1 MRAVQVLLIIAV
13 LAALP
18 ANADAQQNRDTARRT
33 FVIARPG
40 WLGINYT
47 LTSIN
52 SNGKHT
58 ESVAINDVVPNSP
71 AAKAGLKKGDRILR
85 IDGEAVTAQGFE
97 RVARSMK
104 AGDSVKLRVA
114 SGNSERDVT
123 VVADER
129 PSDFFVFTPGN
140 PLMSDSVHKRIRI
153 YLDSARVRAGEL
165 FAMRPFNDSLF
176 AERFRAMRPFTF
188 DSVFPGGRIRI
199 MADSLMFMGESP
211 LEFRNF
217 SFEFGEGADGIFRR
231 IENAGMYAVAG
242 AEFEPINEGLGHYF
256 GTDQGLLVLR
266 VTPETP
272 AARAGLV
279 AGDVVVRA
287 GGHAVNSVSA
297 LRQALARR
305 DANVPVEVLRRGKT
319 VRIELKSQRD

>member
-1 MRAVQVLLIIAV
+1 MRAVQTLLIMTVI
-13 LAALP
+13 AALP
-18 ANADAQQNRDTARRT
+18 ASALAQQNREPERRAVFIT
-33 FVIARPG
+33 RPG

-52 SNGKHT
+52 ANGKQT
-58 ESVAINDVVPNSP
+58 ESVTINDVVANSP
-71 AAKAGLKKGDRILR
+71 AAKAGLKKGDRIVR
-85 IDGEAVTAQGFE
+85 IDGEPVTAQGFE

-114 SGNSERDVT
+114 SGSNERDVT

-129 PSDFFVFTPGN
+129 PAEFFVFTPGN
-140 PLMSDSVHKRIRI
+140 SLMSDSVHQRIRI

-176 AERFRAMRPFTF
+176 TERFRAMRPFTF
-188 DSVFPGGRIRI
+188 DSIFPGGRIRI
-199 MADSLMFMGESP
+199 MADSFMITGEP
-211 LEFRNF
+211 PVEFRNF
-217 SFEFGEGADGIFRR
+217 SFGFGEGGDGIFRR

-272 AARAGLV
+272 AARAGLE

-287 GGHAVNSVSA
+287 GGRAVNTVGA

-319 VRIELKSQRD
+319 VRIELKSQRN